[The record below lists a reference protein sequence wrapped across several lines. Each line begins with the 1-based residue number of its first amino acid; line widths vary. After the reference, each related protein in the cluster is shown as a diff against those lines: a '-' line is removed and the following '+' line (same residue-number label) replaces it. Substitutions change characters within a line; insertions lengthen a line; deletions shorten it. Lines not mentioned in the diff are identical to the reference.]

1 MPAYNSLRATT
12 AIRSNNQVPSG
23 PLAVNGVFKQIL
35 SSPCKRSLFAYNLLS
50 AGWMNTRVEK
60 YNRKNGIIYNC

>member
-23 PLAVNGVFKQIL
+23 PLAVNGIFKQIL
-35 SSPCKRSLFAYNLLS
+35 RSLFAYNLLS